1 VDQAM
6 QEIGQVVEGYHAARV
21 LRGVAARLGLDL
33 PICEGLCRI
42 LFDGANGRDVVREL
56 MARPPQA
63 EFE

>member
-1 VDQAM
+1 M
-6 QEIGQVVEGYHAARV
+6 AR
-21 LRGVAARLGLDL
+21 RLKLDL

-42 LFDGANGRDVVREL
+42 LFDGASAVTVMKEL

>member
-1 VDQAM
+1 M
-6 QEIGQVVEGYHAARV
+6 VEGYHAARV
-21 LRGVAARLGLDL
+21 LRVVAQRLGLDL

-42 LFDGANGRDVVREL
+42 LFDGANPGEVVRQL